1 MIICA
6 AEVTMREMN
15 NRRRPLK
22 KLFRLTLLTILIAVL
37 SCSGLSGTQ
46 DVSEY
51 QKILDKIAN
60 QIGQLREKIK
70 DEEQK
75 ETTILS
81 KLDIIGFNIK
91 LIKKEISL
99 HGIQQRK
106 ASRELSSIQKQI
118 PPLKAKLEKEKK
130 SVEKILVTTYKF
142 GKFSFL
148 QFMLQ
153 AKDVGTLISENK
165 NLTLLAQYQ
174 EKVITK
180 YMEALNQLKRTEE
193 KVEGKRREISRLIR
207 IARKKRQ
214 DLSAQEMKNRALIRE
229 TKENRKVHLQTIE
242 ELKERAEQLQ
252 VLINELLEEKI
263 SFPFPL
269 VPLWEK
275 KGNLSW
281 PIEGK
286 VITSFG
292 LQKHPKFK
300 TVTVNNGI
308 EISPDKNQTVI
319 KAIHPGKVVYCDY
332 LRGYGDLIIIDHGM
346 AFHSLYG
353 HCEDFMVKKGD
364 IVKAG
369 QPIAKVGDM
378 GSLKGITLHFE
389 IREKTRPSRDR

>member
-1 MIICA
+1 MDL
-6 AEVTMREMN
+6 RQKL
-15 NRRRPLK
+15 LK
-22 KLFRLTLLTILIAVL
+22 KPFRLTVLTLLVVSL
-37 SCSGLSGTQ
+37 CSQEISSKQ

-51 QKILDKIAN
+51 QKLLDKISG
-60 QIGQLREKIK
+60 QIGQIRAKIEGEEK
-70 DEEQK
+70 K

-81 KLDIIGFNIK
+81 RLDMIGFNKK

-99 HGIQQRK
+99 HTIQQRK
-106 ASRELSSIQKQI
+106 ANRELSSIKKQI
-118 PPLKAKLEKEKK
+118 PPLKAKLSKGKK
-130 SVEKILVTTYKF
+130 SVERILVTTYKF

-174 EKVITK
+174 EKIITD
-180 YMEALNQLKRTEE
+180 YLEALNQLKQTEE
-193 KVEGKRREISRLIR
+193 NVEGKRREISRLIR

-214 DLSAQEMKNRALIRE
+214 DLTAQETKNRALIRE

-252 VLINELLEEKI
+252 VLIKGLLEEKI

-308 EISPDKNQTVI
+308 DISPDKNETVI
-319 KAIHPGKVVYCDY
+319 KAIHAGKVVYCDY

-346 AFHSLYG
+346 TYHSLYG
-353 HCEDFMVKKGD
+353 HCADFLVKKGD

-369 QPIAKVGDM
+369 QSIAEVGDI

-389 IREKTRPSRDR
+389 IREKTKPRNPLHWLERR

>member
-1 MIICA
+1 MDL
-6 AEVTMREMN
+6 RQKL
-15 NRRRPLK
+15 LK
-22 KLFRLTLLTILIAVL
+22 KPFRLTVLTLLVVSL
-37 SCSGLSGTQ
+37 CSQGISSKQ

-51 QKILDKIAN
+51 QKLLDKISG
-60 QIGQLREKIK
+60 QIGQIRAKIEGEEK
-70 DEEQK
+70 K

-81 KLDIIGFNIK
+81 RLDMIGFNKK

-99 HGIQQRK
+99 HTIQQRK
-106 ASRELSSIQKQI
+106 ANRELSSIKKQI
-118 PPLKAKLEKEKK
+118 PPLKAKLSKGKK
-130 SVEKILVTTYKF
+130 SVERILVTTYKF

-174 EKVITK
+174 EKIITD
-180 YMEALNQLKRTEE
+180 YLEALNQLKQTEE
-193 KVEGKRREISRLIR
+193 NVEGKRREISRLIR

-214 DLSAQEMKNRALIRE
+214 DLTAQETKNRALIRE

-252 VLINELLEEKI
+252 VLIKGLLEEKI

-308 EISPDKNQTVI
+308 DISPDKNETVI
-319 KAIHPGKVVYCDY
+319 KAIHAGKVVYCDY

-346 AFHSLYG
+346 TYHSLYG
-353 HCEDFMVKKGD
+353 HCADFLVKKGD

-369 QPIAKVGDM
+369 QSIAEVGDI

-389 IREKTRPSRDR
+389 IREKTKPRNPLHWLKRR

>member
-1 MIICA
+1 
-6 AEVTMREMN
+6 MREMN
-15 NRRRPLK
+15 LRQRPLK
-22 KLFRLTLLTILIAVL
+22 KPFRFTSLTILVAAL
-37 SCSGLSGTQ
+37 CSQGISSIQ

-51 QKILDKIAN
+51 QKLLDKISG
-60 QIGQLREKIK
+60 QIGQVRTKIK
-70 DEEQK
+70 EEEKK

-81 KLDIIGFNIK
+81 RLDMIGFNKK

-99 HGIQQRK
+99 HAIQQRK
-106 ASRELSSIQKQI
+106 ASLELSSIKKQI
-118 PPLKAKLEKEKK
+118 PPLKAKLSKGKK

-174 EKVITK
+174 EKIITD
-180 YMEALNQLKRTEE
+180 YLEALNQLKQTEE
-193 KVEGKRREISRLIR
+193 KLEGKRREISRLIR

-214 DLSAQEMKNRALIRE
+214 DLTAQETKSRALIRE

-242 ELKERAEQLQ
+242 ELNERAEQLQ
-252 VLINELLEEKI
+252 VLIKGLLEEKI

-308 EISPDKNQTVI
+308 DISPDKNETVI
-319 KAIHPGKVVYCDY
+319 KAIHAGKVVYCDY

-346 AFHSLYG
+346 TYHSLYG
-353 HCEDFMVKKGD
+353 HCADFLVKKGD

-369 QPIAKVGDM
+369 QSIAEVGDI

-389 IREKTRPSRDR
+389 IREKTKPRNPLHWLERR

>member
-1 MIICA
+1 MDL
-6 AEVTMREMN
+6 RQKL
-15 NRRRPLK
+15 LK
-22 KLFRLTLLTILIAVL
+22 KPFRLTVLTLLVVSL
-37 SCSGLSGTQ
+37 CSQGISSKQ

-51 QKILDKIAN
+51 QKLLDKISG
-60 QIGQLREKIK
+60 QIGQIRAKIEGEEK
-70 DEEQK
+70 K

-81 KLDIIGFNIK
+81 RLDMIGFNKK

-99 HGIQQRK
+99 HTIQQRK
-106 ASRELSSIQKQI
+106 ANRELSSIKKQI
-118 PPLKAKLEKEKK
+118 PPLKAKLSKGKK
-130 SVEKILVTTYKF
+130 SVERILVTTYKF

-174 EKVITK
+174 EKIITD
-180 YMEALNQLKRTEE
+180 YLEALNQLKQTEE
-193 KVEGKRREISRLIR
+193 NVEGKRREISRLIR

-214 DLSAQEMKNRALIRE
+214 DLTAQETKNRALIRE

-252 VLINELLEEKI
+252 VLIKGLLEEKI

-308 EISPDKNQTVI
+308 DISPDKNETVI
-319 KAIHPGKVVYCDY
+319 KAIHAGKVVYCDY

-346 AFHSLYG
+346 TYHSLYG
-353 HCEDFMVKKGD
+353 HCADFLVKKGD

-369 QPIAKVGDM
+369 QSIAEVGDI

-389 IREKTRPSRDR
+389 IREKTKPRNPLHWLERR

>member
-1 MIICA
+1 MDL
-6 AEVTMREMN
+6 RQ
-15 NRRRPLK
+15 RLLK
-22 KLFRLTLLTILIAVL
+22 KPFRLTVLTLLVASL
-37 SCSGLSGTQ
+37 CSQGISSIQ

-51 QKILDKIAN
+51 QKLLDKISD
-60 QIGQLREKIK
+60 QIGQIRTKIK
-70 DEEQK
+70 GEEKK

-81 KLDIIGFNIK
+81 RLDMIGFNKK

-99 HGIQQRK
+99 HTIQQRK
-106 ASRELSSIQKQI
+106 ANRELSSINKQI
-118 PPLKAKLEKEKK
+118 PPLKAKLSKGKK
-130 SVEKILVTTYKF
+130 SVERILVTTYKF

-174 EKVITK
+174 EKIITD
-180 YMEALNQLKRTEE
+180 YLEALNQLKQTEE
-193 KVEGKRREISRLIR
+193 KIEGKRREISRLIR

-214 DLSAQEMKNRALIRE
+214 DLTAQETKNRALIRE

-242 ELKERAEQLQ
+242 ELKDRAEQLQ
-252 VLINELLEEKI
+252 VLIKGLLEEKI

-308 EISPDKNQTVI
+308 DISPDKNETVI
-319 KAIHPGKVVYCDY
+319 KAIHAGKVVYCDY

-346 AFHSLYG
+346 TYHSLYG
-353 HCEDFMVKKGD
+353 HCADFLVKKGD

-369 QPIAKVGDM
+369 QSIAEVGDI

-389 IREKTRPSRDR
+389 IREKTKPRNPLHWLERR

>member
-1 MIICA
+1 
-6 AEVTMREMN
+6 MREIN
-15 NRRRPLK
+15 LRQRPLK
-22 KLFRLTLLTILIAVL
+22 KPFRLTGLIILVASLYSLGI
-37 SCSGLSGTQ
+37 SRIQ

-51 QKILDKIAN
+51 QKLLDKISD
-60 QIGQLREKIK
+60 QIEQIRAKIK
-70 DEEQK
+70 GEEKK

-81 KLDIIGFNIK
+81 RLEMIGFNKK

-99 HGIQQRK
+99 HTIQQRK
-106 ASRELSSIQKQI
+106 ANRELSSIKKQI
-118 PPLKAKLEKEKK
+118 PPLKAKLSKGKK
-130 SVEKILVTTYKF
+130 SVERILVTTYKF

-148 QFMLQ
+148 QLMLQ

-174 EKVITK
+174 EKIITD
-180 YMEALNQLKRTEE
+180 YLEALNQLKQTEE
-193 KVEGKRREISRLIR
+193 KFEGKRREISRLIR

-214 DLSAQEMKNRALIRE
+214 DLAAQETKNRALIRE

-242 ELKERAEQLQ
+242 ELKERSEQLQ
-252 VLINELLEEKI
+252 VLIKGLLEEKI

-308 EISPDKNQTVI
+308 DISPDKNETVI
-319 KAIHPGKVVYCDY
+319 KAIHAGKVVYCDY
-332 LRGYGDLIIIDHGM
+332 LSGYGDLIIIDHGM
-346 AFHSLYG
+346 TFHSLYG
-353 HCEDFMVKKGD
+353 HCADFLVKKGD

-369 QPIAKVGDM
+369 QSIAEVGDI

-389 IREKTRPSRDR
+389 IREKTKPRNPLHWLERR

>member
-1 MIICA
+1 
-6 AEVTMREMN
+6 MREMDL
-15 NRRRPLK
+15 RQRLLK
-22 KLFRLTLLTILIAVL
+22 KPFRFTGLIILVVSL
-37 SCSGLSGTQ
+37 CSQGISSIQ

-51 QKILDKIAN
+51 EKLLDKISD
-60 QIGQLREKIK
+60 QIGQIRVKIK
-70 DEEQK
+70 GEEKK

-81 KLDIIGFNIK
+81 RLEMIGFNKK
-91 LIKKEISL
+91 LIKKEIYL
-99 HGIQQRK
+99 HTIQQRK
-106 ASRELSSIQKQI
+106 ANRELSSIKKQI
-118 PPLKAKLEKEKK
+118 PPLKAKLSKEKK
-130 SVEKILVTTYKF
+130 SVERILVTTYKF

-174 EKVITK
+174 EKIITD
-180 YMEALNQLKRTEE
+180 YLEALNQLKQTEE
-193 KVEGKRREISRLIR
+193 NAEGKRREISRLIR
-207 IARKKRQ
+207 LARKKRQ
-214 DLSAQEMKNRALIRE
+214 DLTAQETKNRALIRE
-229 TKENRKVHLQTIE
+229 TQESRKVHLQTIE
-242 ELKERAEQLQ
+242 ELNERAEQLH
-252 VLINELLEEKI
+252 VLIKGLLEEKI

-308 EISPDKNQTVI
+308 DISPDKNETVI
-319 KAIHPGKVVYCDY
+319 KAIHAGKVVYCDY

-346 AFHSLYG
+346 TYHSLYG
-353 HCEDFMVKKGD
+353 HCADFLVKKGD

-369 QPIAKVGDM
+369 QSIAEVGDI

-389 IREKTRPSRDR
+389 IREKTKPRNPLHWLEIR

>member
-1 MIICA
+1 
-6 AEVTMREMN
+6 MREMN
-15 NRRRPLK
+15 LRRRPLK
-22 KLFRLTLLTILIAVL
+22 KPFRFTSLTILVAAL
-37 SCSGLSGTQ
+37 CSQGISSIQ

-51 QKILDKIAN
+51 QKLLDKISG
-60 QIGQLREKIK
+60 QIGQIRTKIK
-70 DEEQK
+70 EEEKK

-81 KLDIIGFNIK
+81 RLDMIGFNKK

-99 HGIQQRK
+99 HAIQQRK
-106 ASRELSSIQKQI
+106 ANRELSSIKKQI
-118 PPLKAKLEKEKK
+118 PPLKAKLSKGKK
-130 SVEKILVTTYKF
+130 SVERILVTTYKF

-174 EKVITK
+174 EKIITD
-180 YMEALNQLKRTEE
+180 YLEALNQLKQTEE
-193 KVEGKRREISRLIR
+193 KLEGKRREISRLIR

-214 DLSAQEMKNRALIRE
+214 DLTAQETKSRALIRE

-242 ELKERAEQLQ
+242 ELNERAEQLQ
-252 VLINELLEEKI
+252 VLIKGLLEEKI

-308 EISPDKNQTVI
+308 DISPDKNETVI
-319 KAIHPGKVVYCDY
+319 KAIHAGKVVYCDY

-346 AFHSLYG
+346 TYHSLYG
-353 HCEDFMVKKGD
+353 HCADFLVKKGD

-369 QPIAKVGDM
+369 QSIAEVGDI

-389 IREKTRPSRDR
+389 IREKTKPRNPLHWLERR

>member
-1 MIICA
+1 
-6 AEVTMREMN
+6 MREMDL
-15 NRRRPLK
+15 RQRLLK
-22 KLFRLTLLTILIAVL
+22 KPFRLTVLTILVASL
-37 SCSGLSGTQ
+37 CSQGISSIQ

-51 QKILDKIAN
+51 QKLLDKISD
-60 QIGQLREKIK
+60 QIGQIRAKIK
-70 DEEQK
+70 GEEKK

-81 KLDIIGFNIK
+81 RLDMIGFNKK

-99 HGIQQRK
+99 HTIQQRK
-106 ASRELSSIQKQI
+106 ANRELSSIKKQI
-118 PPLKAKLEKEKK
+118 PPLKAKLSKGKK
-130 SVEKILVTTYKF
+130 SVERILVTTYKF

-174 EKVITK
+174 EKIITD
-180 YMEALNQLKRTEE
+180 YLEALNQLKQTEE
-193 KVEGKRREISRLIR
+193 NVESKRREISRLIR

-214 DLSAQEMKNRALIRE
+214 DLTAQETKNRALIRE

-252 VLINELLEEKI
+252 VLIKGLLEEKI

-308 EISPDKNQTVI
+308 DISPDKNETVI
-319 KAIHPGKVVYCDY
+319 KAIHAGKVVYCDY

-346 AFHSLYG
+346 TYHSLYG
-353 HCEDFMVKKGD
+353 HCADFLVKKGD

-369 QPIAKVGDM
+369 QSIAEVGDI

-389 IREKTRPSRDR
+389 IREKTKPRNPLHWLERR

>member
-1 MIICA
+1 MDL
-6 AEVTMREMN
+6 RQKL
-15 NRRRPLK
+15 LK
-22 KLFRLTLLTILIAVL
+22 KPFRLTVLTLLVVSL
-37 SCSGLSGTQ
+37 CSQGISSKQ

-51 QKILDKIAN
+51 QKLLDKISD
-60 QIGQLREKIK
+60 QIGQIRAKIEGEEK
-70 DEEQK
+70 K

-81 KLDIIGFNIK
+81 RLDMIGFNKK

-99 HGIQQRK
+99 HTIQQRK
-106 ASRELSSIQKQI
+106 ANRELSSIKKQI
-118 PPLKAKLEKEKK
+118 PPLKAKLSKGKK
-130 SVEKILVTTYKF
+130 SVERILVTTYKF

-174 EKVITK
+174 EKIITD
-180 YMEALNQLKRTEE
+180 YLEALNQLKQTEE
-193 KVEGKRREISRLIR
+193 NVEGKRREISRLIR

-214 DLSAQEMKNRALIRE
+214 DLTAQETKNRALIRE

-252 VLINELLEEKI
+252 VLIKGLLEEKI

-308 EISPDKNQTVI
+308 DISPDKNETVI
-319 KAIHPGKVVYCDY
+319 KAIHAGKVVYCDY

-346 AFHSLYG
+346 TYHSLYG
-353 HCEDFMVKKGD
+353 HCADFLVKKGD

-369 QPIAKVGDM
+369 QSIAEVGDI

-389 IREKTRPSRDR
+389 IREKTKPRNPLHWLERR